1 MKHKQNQWFATPKLI
16 CGLMSGTSLDGI
28 DAAVVEF
35 SEQGGK
41 HHFTT
46 KSHTTLPYSSEV
58 RAEIT
63 RIIEKKCTIADISWL
78 HTALSEFHAVAVQK
92 ACKLAGITPN
102 LLDGIGFHG
111 QTVWHSPLRKK
122 KLEISIGSTLQ
133 LGSSS
138 VLATILNVP
147 VVGDFRSAD
156 VAVGGQ
162 GAPLVPIF
170 DANFLREEN
179 RSIIALNIGG
189 IANITL
195 LPALDDNGNIRAFD
209 TGPGNVLIDAAT
221 RLFFGKQLD
230 SNGAFAEAGR
240 TVGPM
245 LTQLKNHTFIT
256 KTPPKST
263 GREDF
268 NPTWLQKRIRTTFQP
283 SIPSE
288 DIVRTVTEF
297 TAWSIA
303 ENIRLFADTS
313 SKIITSGG
321 GIHNKTLMSMLKKE
335 LPKTEIITTDVIGIP
350 SDAKEAICF
359 AYLAY
364 RTLGGLPG
372 NIPTVTGASREVK
385 LGVIAFP

>member
-1 MKHKQNQWFATPKLI
+1 MKHQQQEWLSTPKLI

-28 DAAVVEF
+28 DAAIVEF
-35 SEQGGK
+35 SVQNGK
-41 HHFTT
+41 HIFTI
-46 KSHTTLPYSSEV
+46 KSHTTIPYSPEF
-58 RAEIT
+58 RTEIT
-63 RIIEKKCTIADISWL
+63 RIIEKKSTIADISWL
-78 HTALSEFHAVAVQK
+78 HFAISEFHAIAVQK
-92 ACKLAGITPN
+92 ACELAGITPH
-102 LLDGIGFHG
+102 LLDGVGFHG
-111 QTVWHSPLRKK
+111 QTVWHSPTPKK
-122 KLEISIGSTLQ
+122 KLGNSISSTLQ
-133 LGSSS
+133 LGSPS
-138 VLATILNVP
+138 VLATILGIP

-162 GAPLVPIF
+162 GAPLVPMF

-195 LPALDDNGNIRAFD
+195 LPALDHNGSIRAFD

-221 RLFFGKQLD
+221 RMFFGKQLD
-230 SNGAFAEAGR
+230 SNGAFAAAGR
-240 TVGPM
+240 TVGAM
-245 LTQLKNHTFIT
+245 LTQLKNHSFIT
-256 KTPPKST
+256 KVPPKST

-313 SKIITSGG
+313 SKIIASGG
-321 GIHNKTLMSMLKKE
+321 GIHNKTLISMIQKE
-335 LPKTEIITTDVIGIP
+335 LPNTEIITTDAIGIP

>member
-1 MKHKQNQWFATPKLI
+1 MKHKQDEWFTSPKLL

-28 DAAVVEF
+28 DAAIVEF
-35 SEQGGK
+35 SERKGK
-41 HHFTT
+41 HIFTA
-46 KSHTTLPYSSEV
+46 KSHTTQPYSPEV
-58 RAEIT
+58 RSEIT
-63 RIIEKKCTIADISWL
+63 RIIEKKCTVADVSWL
-78 HTALSEFHAVAVQK
+78 HSALSEFHAIAVQN

-102 LLDGIGFHG
+102 LLDGVGYHG
-111 QTVWHSPLRKK
+111 QTVWHSPHSKK
-122 KLEISIGSTLQ
+122 KLGISIGSTLQ
-133 LGSSS
+133 LGSIST
-138 VLATILNVP
+138 LATTLNVP

-179 RSIIALNIGG
+179 RNIIALNIGG

-195 LPALDDNGNIRAFD
+195 LPALVHNDTIRAFD

-230 SNGAFAEAGR
+230 SNGAFAAAGR
-240 TVGPM
+240 TIEAM
-245 LTQLKNHTFIT
+245 LTQLKNHSFIT
-256 KTPPKST
+256 KIPPKST

-313 SKIITSGG
+313 SKIIASGG
-321 GIHNKTLMSMLKKE
+321 GIHNKTLMSMIQKE
-335 LPKTEIITTDVIGIP
+335 LPDTEIVTTDAIGIS

-364 RTLGGLPG
+364 RTLGGLTS
-372 NIPTVTGASREVK
+372 NIPSVTGASRPVK
-385 LGVIAFP
+385 LGIIAFP